1 MDWCRHWSLDFS
13 VRILNPALWAT
24 LGCSP
29 FSSHPARILGTRCVR
44 DFVLLLVTL
53 FWVIPASRSFTFIG
67 SANSLWPCKATYT
80 QGLGIRRWTSLGRGR
95 HSACHNSVRTDL
107 EAANKSRHF
116 RIKQA
121 WIQTGSLPCAG
132 PVGLSSSSYIQNDS
146 TDPRLASQIC

>member
-1 MDWCRHWSLDFS
+1 MGNVRLLTLQQSSS
-13 VRILNPALWAT
+13 VHSGHPLRQRLCVTPRDALLGNPRLKIL
-24 LGCSP
+24 
-29 FSSHPARILGTRCVR
+29 H
-44 DFVLLLVTL
+44 
-53 FWVIPASRSFTFIG
+53 FIG

-80 QGLGIRRWTSLGRGR
+80 QGLGIRRWTSLGRGC

-132 PVGLSSSSYIQNDS
+132 PVSLSSSSYIQNDS